1 MMMRKRLLWIFIGMA
16 VLLTS
21 AYVFGQSEATRFYTV
36 NYTTTPPT
44 INGVVGAGEWDAAEP
59 RQAQFRLL
67 RTAAPGTLAT
77 EDVGFQALCDDT
89 NFYILVTTNDPDF
102 STAAASADDSIT
114 YSDDVEFFIDPGE
127 LNENKD
133 GDTEDDSYQ
142 IAVPMI
148 TGVRAAGAA
157 GPPFIATAAR
167 YDAQF
172 GGLTWNPTH
181 IAVGVNATV
190 GAGVLEIAIPFGDM
204 NETYGAFLNS
214 ATSGETDLVVTGPP
228 DNGKQWALDV
238 CRITGDGTL
247 PLWNWH
253 LGNGTSASF
262 SEKPYGVITFNI
274 PPPPTPS
281 PTQAGFAGV
290 NDCWTIYE

>member
-1 MMMRKRLLWIFIGMA
+1 MRTRLFWAFLALAI
-16 VLLTS
+16 LLVS
-21 AYVFGQSEATRFYTV
+21 AHVYAQSEATRFYTV
-36 NYTTTPPT
+36 NYTSTPPT
-44 INGVVGAGEWDAAEP
+44 IDGVVGASEWNAAEP
-59 RQAQFRLL
+59 RQAEFRLL

-77 EDVGFQALCDDT
+77 EDVGFRALCDD
-89 NFYILVTTNDPDF
+89 NNLYVLVTTNDPDF
-102 STAAASADDSIT
+102 STAAATADDSIT
-114 YSDDVEFFIDPGE
+114 YSDDVEFFIDPGD
-127 LNENKD
+127 LNENKG

-167 YDAQF
+167 YDTNF

-181 IAVGVNATV
+181 IAVGVNATA
-190 GAGVLEIAIPFGDM
+190 GAGVVEIALPFGDM

-214 ATSGETDLVVTGPP
+214 ATSGETDLVLTGPP
-228 DNGKQWALDV
+228 NNGDKWALDI
-238 CRITGDGTL
+238 CRITGDGSL

-253 LGNGTSASF
+253 LGDGATAYF
-262 SEKPYGVITFNI
+262 AEKPYGEITFDI

-281 PTQAGFAGV
+281 PTEVGFARV
-290 NDCWTIYE
+290 NECWNIYE